1 MFKDEHHRQ
10 TIVVIKELNLSADAS
25 ISHQP
30 LNNWIT
36 IFILYKYYIII
47 FLKNQFEEYS
57 QFYFSSYPIVLFLC
71 SHSQLFS

>member
-1 MFKDEHHRQ
+1 MFEDEHHRQ

-30 LNNWIT
+30 LTNWIT

-47 FLKNQFEEYS
+47 FLKNQLKTFDKNFFLYS
-57 QFYFSSYPIVLFLC
+57 TP
-71 SHSQLFS
+71 